1 MEQTCPVSKSRWERK
16 LAAYVVSGAAVL
28 AAQEA
33 EAAIIYSGVQDIHI
47 GLGTT
52 VDLDLDGNGSVDYV
66 FRGVDEFFYTYLEVT
81 GQGGNQTATDTGLV
95 IPFAAGDEMTAPK
108 WNSAESW
115 LVDRTFDR
123 TSTLWEE
130 GETAFMG
137 VRFGI
142 DGAWHYGWVR
152 LTVNPASFTGVI
164 HDWAYEDV
172 PERTILAGAMPSDEE
187 DVTVPEPSSLAL
199 LAMGAAGLGAF
210 RARRR
215 RGSASH

>member
-66 FRGVDEFFYTYLEVT
+66 FRGVDEFSDTYLEVT

-95 IPFAAGDEMTAPK
+95 IPFAAGGEMTAPE
-108 WNSAESW
+108 WNSGESR
-115 LVDRTFDR
+115 LVDRTC
-123 TSTLWEE
+123 SSWEE

-142 DGAWHYGWVR
+142 DGAWRYGWVR
-152 LTVNPASFTGVI
+152 LTVNPTSFTGVI

-172 PERTILAGAMPSDEE
+172 PERTIL
-187 DVTVPEPSSLAL
+187 
-199 LAMGAAGLGAF
+199 
-210 RARRR
+210 
-215 RGSASH
+215 